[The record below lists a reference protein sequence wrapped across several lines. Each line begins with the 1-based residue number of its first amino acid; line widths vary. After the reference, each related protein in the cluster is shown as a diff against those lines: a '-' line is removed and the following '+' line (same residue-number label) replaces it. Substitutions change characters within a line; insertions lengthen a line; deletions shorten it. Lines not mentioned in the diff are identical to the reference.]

1 MIEELE
7 AFCLD
12 LKGTTQDIKWGH
24 LCFLVGGKIYCMAG
38 LEPGSAIIFKVPK
51 EEFSSLTEREGIRQ
65 APHMARGQWVS
76 VGNVPVLN
84 KEEWQHYLKQSYVL
98 VLSKLPKKL
107 QRGILGEEADFS

>member
-12 LKGTTQDIKWGH
+12 LKGTTQDIKWGN
-24 LCFLVGGKIYCMAG
+24 LCFLVGERIYCMAG
-38 LEPGSAIIFKVPK
+38 LEPGAAVVFKVPK
-51 EEFSSLTEREGIRQ
+51 EEFAPLTEREGIRQ

-76 VGNVPVLN
+76 VNDVAVLS
-84 KEEWQHYLKQSYVL
+84 KEEWKLYLKQSYVL
-98 VLSKLPKKL
+98 VLNKLPKKL